1 MKTYLVDTNV
11 FIQIKNYFGL
21 DVCEGFW
28 EWMIAGNV
36 EGKVFSVE
44 KVAEE
49 LTKGNDELADWAKNR
64 GSEFFLSPDQKV
76 IKSMRDVSGWVHG
89 QSYTQAAVDKFLAEA
104 DYFLVSHALAY
115 DCVVVTYE
123 VRQKTESRVKIPN
136 VCQEFEVECVRP
148 YEMLKDEGVRF
159 VLAR

>member
-1 MKTYLVDTNV
+1 M
-11 FIQIKNYFGL
+11 
-21 DVCEGFW
+21 
-28 EWMIAGNV
+28 
-36 EGKVFSVE
+36 
-44 KVAEE
+44 
-49 LTKGNDELADWAKNR
+49 
-64 GSEFFLSPDQKV
+64 
-76 IKSMRDVSGWVHG
+76 HG

-115 DCVVVTYE
+115 DGVVVTYE

>member
-49 LTKGNDELADWAKNR
+49 LTKGNDELADWAKKR

-89 QSYTQAAVDKFLAEA
+89 DLYTCLTRRGFMLAERVGL
-104 DYFLVSHALAY
+104 DLFRKDLK
-115 DCVVVTYE
+115 
-123 VRQKTESRVKIPN
+123 KTAAQLSGGRYYESR
-136 VCQEFEVECVRP
+136 QR
-148 YEMLKDEGVRF
+148 
-159 VLAR
+159 